1 MGIAMLPDPYMV
13 GIVKLD
19 KLIKET
25 VENPALLVA
34 PEERTEL
41 IDELLEQR
49 SDMMAKRAR
58 GFRIRDNRRIK

>member
-1 MGIAMLPDPYMV
+1 MLPDPYMV

-19 KLIKET
+19 KLIKST
-25 VENPALLVA
+25 VENPVLHAE
-34 PEERTEL
+34 PEARTQL

>member
-1 MGIAMLPDPYMV
+1 MGIGMLPDPYMV

-19 KLIKET
+19 KLIKST
-25 VENPALLVA
+25 IENPALLVV
-34 PEERTEL
+34 PEERKEL

-49 SDMMAKRAR
+49 SEMMAKRTR

>member
-13 GIVKLD
+13 ATVKLD

-34 PEERTEL
+34 PKERTEL

-49 SDMMAKRAR
+49 SDMMAKRSR